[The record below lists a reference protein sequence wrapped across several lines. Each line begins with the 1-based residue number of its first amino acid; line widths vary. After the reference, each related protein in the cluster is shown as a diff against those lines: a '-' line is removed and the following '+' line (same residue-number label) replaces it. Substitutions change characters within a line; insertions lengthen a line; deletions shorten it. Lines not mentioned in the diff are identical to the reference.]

1 MNSEVLRCCCCQC
14 HYILHARAICCK
26 FNQFIIELLKRN
38 LPYKYNGVVK
48 ADNLYR
54 IMYIIINPCMHY
66 LAYICI
72 ATSTI
77 YVRGGS
83 CTIQFTTASLCVLHP
98 SQMPGDVKSTPYSKA
113 RFSIAYFEDTQ
124 KTQTLP
130 KASGQTAKTS
140 LPDTMPFTTCSC
152 SGFIAA

>member
-1 MNSEVLRCCCCQC
+1 MDSLKLQVHPASFLPHEFRGPSLLLLSVPL
-14 HYILHARAICCK
+14 HLHAWAICCK

-38 LPYKYNGVVK
+38 LPYKYNGVVI

-98 SQMPGDVKSTPYSKA
+98 PQMPGDVKSTPYSKA

-124 KTQTLP
+124 NTD
-130 KASGQTAKTS
+130 SS
-140 LPDTMPFTTCSC
+140 
-152 SGFIAA
+152 